1 MNDHDA
7 MTAINATLDRYFK
20 GYISEPNA
28 INEIAKISGRNAIDH
43 EAAK

>member
-7 MTAINATLDRYFK
+7 VTAINATLDQYFK

-28 INEIAKISGRNAIDH
+28 INEIARISAMNATEH